1 MAGGAAAGAEPGLT
15 LTPKLAKGSSGVD
28 GAGMGEKP
36 CPTDE
41 GVPSPGTIGA
51 PPGGDAK
58 AAAKGSIG
66 AGADAEAE
74 GEENPAKGSSE
85 AEVAAGAV
93 LAAGD
98 GEKLSNPL
106 DVALNESA

>member
-1 MAGGAAAGAEPGLT
+1 
-15 LTPKLAKGSSGVD
+15 
-28 GAGMGEKP
+28 MGEKP
-36 CPTDE
+36 CPTDD
-41 GVPSPGTIGA
+41 GVPSPGTTDA

-58 AAAKGSIG
+58 ATAKGSTSAGAG

-85 AEVAAGAV
+85 AVVAAGAV

-98 GEKLSNPL
+98 GEKLSNPP
-106 DVALNESA
+106 DVALSESA